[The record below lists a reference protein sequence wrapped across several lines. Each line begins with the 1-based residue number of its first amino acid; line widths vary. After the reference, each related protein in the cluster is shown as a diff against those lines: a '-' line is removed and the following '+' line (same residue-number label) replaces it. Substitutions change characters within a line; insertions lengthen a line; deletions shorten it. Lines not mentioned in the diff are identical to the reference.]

1 MALSFCFYTIWK
13 VLEKMNVQSF
23 FKRNTSTILT
33 CLGGAGVIATS
44 VMAVKATPKALK
56 LVEKAEEKKGRKL
69 TKWEKTKT
77 ITPSYIP
84 SFIVGAATI
93 SSIFGANVLNRR
105 QQASLMSAYALLDSS
120 YKDYKNKLVELYGE
134 EAHQNIMDSI
144 AVEKA
149 EDIYINASYLGSGC
163 NLATE
168 ESSSKPVL
176 FYDEYSERFFETTIE
191 QVITAEYH
199 LNRNYILRGSSVLNE
214 LYDFLGLEP
223 TDYGSTIGWAPMDDG
238 MYWIDFNHRK
248 AVAEDGTEFYILE
261 MPFAP
266 GLEYDEY

>member
-1 MALSFCFYTIWK
+1 
-13 VLEKMNVQSF
+13 MNVQTF

-44 VMAVKATPKALK
+44 FLAVKATTKALG
-56 LVEKAEEKKGRKL
+56 LIEEAEKKKGEEL
-69 TKWEKTKT
+69 SKWETVKTV
-77 ITPSYIP
+77 TPSYIP
-84 SFIVGAATI
+84 TAIVGAATI
-93 SSIFGANVLNRR
+93 ASIFGVNALSKH
-105 QQASLMSAYALLDSS
+105 QQASLISAYALLDSS
-120 YKDYKNKLVELYGE
+120 YSNYKNKVREIYGE

-144 AVEKA
+144 AIEKA
-149 EDIYINASYLGSGC
+149 EEVYINSECLCNSC
-163 NLATE
+163 NLAVE
-168 ESSSKPVL
+168 EYSSKPRL
-176 FYDEYSERFFETTIE
+176 FYDEYSERFFESTIE

-223 TDYGSTIGWAPMDDG
+223 TDYGSTIGWAPLDDG

-248 AVAEDGTEFYILE
+248 AAMEDGTEFYILE

-266 GLEYDEY
+266 TVDYEEY

>member
-1 MALSFCFYTIWK
+1 
-13 VLEKMNVQSF
+13 MNVQSF
-23 FKRNTSTILT
+23 ITRNTSTILT

-44 VMAVKATPKALK
+44 LIAVKATPKALR
-56 LVEKAEEKKGRKL
+56 LIDKAKKDKGREL

-84 SFIVGAATI
+84 AFIVGAATI
-93 SSIFGANVLNRR
+93 SSIFGASNLSKR
-105 QQASLMSAYALLDSS
+105 QQASLMSLCALLSNF
-120 YKDYKNKLVELYGE
+120 YKDYKNKLKELYGE
-134 EAHQNIMDSI
+134 EAHYNIMNAI
-144 AVEKA
+144 AIERA
-149 EDIYINASYLGSGC
+149 EDVYINSSYLGSRC

-168 ESSSKPVL
+168 ENSSEPVL
-176 FYDEYSERFFETTIE
+176 FYDEYSERFFESSIE

-214 LYDFLGLEP
+214 LYDFLGLEQ
-223 TDYGSTIGWAPMDDG
+223 TEYGSTIGWAPLDDG

-248 AVAEDGTEFYILE
+248 SVAEDGTEFYILE

-266 GLEYDEY
+266 TIDYEEY